1 MGLLGRVARGV
12 AATAVVAGTATVV
25 RNGVSRHQAKK
36 WQQKSDAQAY
46 EQRQSAAPQQQYP
59 QAPPAPPTPASTP
72 APAAGSSGLV
82 DQLQRLG
89 SLKEQ
94 GLLSADEFTAAK
106 NKLLGI

>member
-46 EQRQSAAPQQQYP
+46 EQQQAGPPPAQQHRPAPP
-59 QAPPAPPTPASTP
+59 PPAPVPPAPPAD
-72 APAAGSSGLV
+72 APPSLV

-94 GLLSADEFTAAK
+94 GLLTADEFTAAK